1 MMKLLSWPSMYV
13 TVAVM
18 TLSETGSIAHLA
30 LMMRLPLGDQKIA
43 LM

>member
-1 MMKLLSWPSMYV
+1 MTKLSSWPVMYV
-13 TVAVM
+13 TIAVI
-18 TLSETGSIAHLA
+18 TLSEMGSMAHLA